1 MISLIE
7 GLPDDVVGILAT
19 GKVTKND
26 CDRVL
31 VPAVQKT
38 LSRHDKIRL
47 YYEIGGRFPGAAW
60 GNLRLGI
67 ENAPQWERVAVVTDV
82 SWLRDT
88 INALRFLMQAEVR
101 VFSTSD
107 ACQGRAWISST
118 S

>member
-1 MISLIE
+1 
-7 GLPDDVVGILAT
+7 
-19 GKVTKND
+19 
-26 CDRVL
+26 
-31 VPAVQKT
+31 
-38 LSRHDKIRL
+38 
-47 YYEIGGRFPGAAW
+47 
-60 GNLRLGI
+60 
-67 ENAPQWERVAVVTDV
+67 VAVVTDV

>member
-1 MISLIE
+1 MRALRGDREKDVRREEVAAAPARLIAA
-7 GLPDDVVGILAT
+7 PTA
-19 GKVTKND
+19 
-26 CDRVL
+26 R
-31 VPAVQKT
+31 
-38 LSRHDKIRL
+38 SR
-47 YYEIGGRFPGAAW
+47 IGGRFPGAAW